1 MAPTS
6 ATGPP
11 RARPFQRLI
20 ARGARL
26 LARGIYRS
34 VEVENEETGWSR
46 HPVVLVANH
55 PTGFSDPALLLGLL
69 ERSPRFLAKATLWRT
84 PGLGWFLDR
93 IGAIPVYR
101 SQDGSTARNDEMFA
115 AAFDALR
122 AQDTI
127 ALFPEGR
134 AFDAASI
141 GPIKTGAARLALGAR
156 AAGVKGLRVV
166 PVGIHY
172 EDKTAVRKRAY
183 VKVGDVIELDD
194 ELGGWVDA
202 EQAAPDDHQAVDRV
216 TEEIEARLR
225 ACAPDHV
232 SSEEAQT
239 LSFAGAVALREPKTP
254 WVSYADR
261 ERVSARLGQ
270 AGPEARLEVIDRAG
284 SYAAALAEAGVRD
297 TDVMLA
303 QGKTGLRHSLLG
315 VLALLIVLAPFAIV
329 GTILNFLPYVALRAA
344 MRLRHDAMTPSTIR
358 LFAAIV
364 LFFLMWLTWV
374 VIAWSLW
381 DWRLALVT
389 LVACPLYGGVA
400 VAVLDRFVR
409 WWRDWSGRRR
419 VRWLGSGVQGLL
431 GQRRMVASVVEEAL
445 AA

>member
-1 MAPTS
+1 MAHTS
-6 ATGPP
+6 ASGLP

-46 HPVVLVANH
+46 HPVILVANH

-69 ERSPRFLAKATLWRT
+69 ERSPRFLAKATLWKT

-101 SQDGSTARNDEMFA
+101 AQDGSTARNDEMFA

-122 AQDTI
+122 AHDTI
-127 ALFPEGR
+127 ALFPEGG
-134 AFDAASI
+134 AVDAASI

-156 AAGVKGLRVV
+156 AAGIAGLQVV

-172 EDKTAVRKRAY
+172 EDKAAVRKRAY
-183 VKVGDVIELDD
+183 VKVGDVIDLDHGLD
-194 ELGGWVDA
+194 EWVDSDRVKP
-202 EQAAPDDHQAVDRV
+202 EDHQAVQQV
-216 TEEIEARLR
+216 TEEIESRLR
-225 ACAPDHV
+225 ACAPDHA
-232 SSEEAQT
+232 SGEEAQT
-239 LSFAGAVALREPKTP
+239 LSFAGAVALREPTTP

-270 AGPEARLEVIDRAG
+270 VGSEARLDVVNRANP
-284 SYAAALAEAGVRD
+284 YAAELAAARVRD

-303 QGKTGLRHSLLG
+303 QGKTGLRQSLIG
-315 VLALLIVLAPFAIV
+315 VLALLIVLAPFAVAGI
-329 GTILNFLPYVALRAA
+329 ILNFLPYVALRAA
-344 MRLRHDAMTPSTIR
+344 MRMRHDAMTPSTIR
-358 LFAAIV
+358 LFAAIF
-364 LFFLMWLTWV
+364 LFFLMWLTWMV
-374 VIAWSLW
+374 VAWSLW
-381 DWRLALVT
+381 DWRMALVT
-389 LVACPLYGGVA
+389 LVACPVYGGVA
-400 VAVLDRFVR
+400 VAVLDRSVR

-419 VRWLGSGVQGLL
+419 VRRLGSGVLELL
-431 GQRRMVASVVEEAL
+431 EQRRLVVSSVEEAL

>member
-1 MAPTS
+1 MADTS

-34 VEVENEETGWSR
+34 VEVENNEAGWSR
-46 HPVVLVANH
+46 HPVILVANH

-84 PGLGWFLDR
+84 TGLGWFLDR

-101 SQDGSTARNDEMFA
+101 SQDGSTGRNDEMFV

-127 ALFPEGR
+127 ALFPEGG
-134 AFDAASI
+134 AVDAASI

-156 AAGVKGLRVV
+156 AVGIAGLRVV

-172 EDKTAVRKRAY
+172 EDKAAVRKRAY
-183 VKVGDVIELDD
+183 VKVGDVVDLDLELD
-194 ELGGWVDA
+194 EWVDA
-202 EQAAPDDHQAVDRV
+202 DRAGPEDHEGVHRLTD
-216 TEEIEARLR
+216 EIELRLR
-225 ACAPDHV
+225 ACAPDHA
-232 SSEEAQT
+232 SDEEAQT
-239 LSFAGAVALREPKTP
+239 LSFAGAVALREPTAP

-261 ERVSARLGQ
+261 ERVSARLGE
-270 AGPEARLEVIDRAG
+270 AGPRARVEVVNRAG
-284 SYAAALAEAGVRD
+284 PYAEALAAARVRD

-303 QGKTGLRHSLLG
+303 QGKTGLRQSLVG
-315 VLALLIVLAPFAIV
+315 VLALLIVLAPFALAGI
-329 GTILNFLPYVALRAA
+329 ILNFLPYVALRAA

-381 DWRLALVT
+381 DWRMALVT
-389 LVACPLYGGVA
+389 LVACPVYGGVA
-400 VAVLDRFVR
+400 VAVLDRSVR

-419 VRWLGSGVQGLL
+419 VRRLGAGVRGLL
-431 GQRRMVASVVEEAL
+431 GQRRIVVSSVEEAL